1 MTKLVNSKTYA
12 FPGIGNIH
20 VKRHGTTKRMTARWV
35 NDELLVVVPAF
46 CTIDTLVEFIKMNFN
61 KILEIRPQPKINF
74 DVLIDGCYS
83 DFIFK
88 CESFGGRVKITRE
101 LNNPLRGK
109 KCNVII
115 TVDKNY
121 IESYG
126 GICNSVVQNWLSKIL
141 LNEAES
147 ITYFDIIPY
156 AKQKAQELGLSP
168 RCWKV
173 RKARTKLGS
182 CSSTGIIA
190 LSPQICFMP
199 LELVDYII
207 CHELAHLTEMNHSA
221 AFHKLC
227 NQYCNG
233 REAEYSARV
242 RNFKFI
248 VS

>member
-1 MTKLVNSKTYA
+1 MTKFVNSKTYA

-20 VKRHGTTKRMTARWV
+20 VKRHGTTKRITARWN

-46 CTIDTLVEFIKMNFN
+46 CTMDALAQFIRQNFD
-61 KILEIRPQPKINF
+61 KILEIRPQPKIQF

-88 CESFGGRVKITRE
+88 CESFGGRVKVTRE
-101 LNNPLRGK
+101 KNNPLRGK
-109 KCNVII
+109 KSNVTI

-121 IESYG
+121 IEQYG
-126 GICNSVVQNWLSKIL
+126 GISNSLVQNWLLKIL
-141 LNEAES
+141 LDEAEAS
-147 ITYFDIIPY
+147 TYFDIIPY
-156 AKQKAQELGLSP
+156 AKLKAKELGLNP
-168 RCWKV
+168 RVWKV
-173 RKARTKLGS
+173 RRARTKLGS

-233 REAEYSARV
+233 HEAEYSARV
-242 RNFKFI
+242 RKFKFI